1 MGLSEGNRV
10 RKSASHSS
18 RAVQAGARK
27 EIQIA
32 NGGGD
37 NVAKIG
43 YT

>member
-1 MGLSEGNRV
+1 LL
-10 RKSASHSS
+10 
-18 RAVQAGARK
+18 QAGARK